1 MGVLREAAQTE
12 TQFQKTVDPLSD
24 ETSTEEVEKI
34 VSPIISQHRIDL
46 IKKAFHIETYHM
58 NVVKIYTGLSR
69 LKYSEVELNFIQ
81 NSSEFLRR
89 SRKCKLISKCK
100 LSS

>member
-24 ETSTEEVEKI
+24 ETSTEEVEQR

-46 IKKAFHIETYHM
+46 IKRPSI
-58 NVVKIYTGLSR
+58 
-69 LKYSEVELNFIQ
+69 
-81 NSSEFLRR
+81 
-89 SRKCKLISKCK
+89 
-100 LSS
+100 

>member
-1 MGVLREAAQTE
+1 MAVLREAAQTE
-12 TQFQKTVDPLSD
+12 TILQKAVGPLSD

-58 NVVKIYTGLSR
+58 NVVKKFTDLSR
-69 LKYSEVELNFIQ
+69 LKYNEVELNFILK
-81 NSSEFLRR
+81 FF
-89 SRKCKLISKCK
+89 
-100 LSS
+100 